1 MLKGIS
7 KWKRLLAI
15 VLTVVMLF
23 TNDYGLLRAFALE
36 ADQGGAQSNLEVTA
50 SLVINDGKEKLL
62 TGETFQYI
70 LQYNTPNNASQY
82 VGSKL
87 VFTLP
92 QYVELAK
99 DSEGNFRISGVEYV
113 SIESFST
120 NGGVRYVISLKSPL
134 AMHATNTLTIIMK
147 TRTLVTPDDLV
158 LDFNKG
164 FTFQTQIGEGDGA
177 QTFQVKAGT
186 VTTEAASNWEITKAN
201 ITKNGTLNYV
211 RVGDKFEVTYSVK
224 VEDKNGV
231 DNNGRLGFTAYQVVD
246 TLPTIPDGV
255 VNGEAIEVKDVK
267 LIHRGTPENLVLGTD
282 YTVTTN
288 ADGKPVSITFNKA
301 DTIRTTEESQY
312 LQIGDITD
320 TTYEYTLVYPYA
332 PYTTSGDEANIIE
345 HSLQNTATLN
355 YTLVGGATG
364 QKTSQAV
371 VNIGEWEDNTPTAD
385 IKVKKYVKYSNG
397 TEELLDE
404 ATAAKFGF
412 TGNNTVKFTLYKN
425 PACTEVAYNV
435 GTETSPRAQMSDMA
449 VNANGEV
456 TFPNIRKGT
465 YYIKEVTQREGWDEA
480 GVIEVVVNEDG
491 TVTYPDGK
499 DYFTAVNTATAFN
512 AVEFTKTGVDVNGVT
527 SNGLAGV
534 KFELSSG
541 DNKYYATSNANGT
554 VRFDNIP
561 DGTYTLK
568 EYALVGSSLE
578 GLGYVVSNATFT
590 IVLAGGEV
598 ERPVLHGDN
607 TFKNISPKGYL
618 TIVKED
624 ETNDNKLAG
633 ATFEVYGPFADE
645 AAADS
650 ADLSAME
657 PKTTLTTVG
666 ANGSITSGPLTE
678 GVYVLKEVQAPAN
691 YVINETT
698 TKVTVLRQTTV
709 SVTVDNIPQIKVFFH
724 KQGAD
729 KANGGPKQ
737 ELYGTQF
744 KLYDNSGNVLYGTK
758 SGNAT
763 TGFNYTN
770 VSTTQGAGQEVVILT
785 TVSDGSMKAVSGYVQ
800 LSPGQYKYEEIA
812 VPAPFTPDSG
822 LKTFTVNEVNQEN
835 GSWVYDQ
842 LETVDNY
849 LKNGQIRVV
858 KKVSNKTTPE
868 ANDVNGA
875 KFGVYGTYADAQNG
889 TNLLQE
895 ITTGTYMENGVLVHG
910 IGYSTATLTIGATY
924 YVKEIAAPAGYAV
937 NNTITPVTPSAQAP
951 QVPVECTNDPTV
963 SIKIIKV
970 DSLDPS
976 NTLEGATFN
985 LYKDADGTQ
994 KVNTTP
1000 VGTDGNGVV
1009 VFGDLD
1015 PDTIYYYEEVT
1026 APNGYI
1032 KVEGRHEIRT
1042 GINGAQ
1048 VEKKVSN
1055 TPLVRLEITK
1065 KDSTDSPKKLDGAQF
1080 DLYKDEAGTQ
1090 RVNTTPV
1097 TTVNGVAV
1105 FEGLTPGQIYYY
1117 QEVKAPTGYLLDNAV
1132 KPIEIGQNTAL
1143 VEISVNNDPLVDIKI
1158 TKKDS
1163 VTGADLSGAVFE
1175 LYESTTGAAV
1185 KTGTTT
1191 NGVLTFTDLV
1201 PGKTYYIKEKTPP
1214 TGYYITNSNF
1224 ITVVAGTNG
1233 ETVTVPVTNAP
1244 LANITITK
1252 KDSVTGALL
1261 NGAVFELY
1269 ESVGDEAKQTAT
1281 TVNGVVTFTGLM
1293 PGTTYYIKETTVP
1306 TNYVK
1311 VTTAPEGY
1319 QMDANGFIDF
1329 TAGED
1334 TEITVEN
1341 DRKGTLK
1348 LHKTT
1353 GVSGETASFGGV
1365 TFRLFAAPAGSTAP
1379 DLTAT
1384 PIGTQTTAN
1393 NGDASFE
1400 NLTPGDYWLVETVK
1414 ENYVS
1419 STTPS
1424 GWDGTTTVDGT
1435 QYFYKKVT
1443 VSVGEN
1449 ISTEY
1454 GAADI
1459 EQIHNTPTKG
1469 QLSIKKYAANANGG
1483 TGSALNGV
1491 KFTIYSDAECQN
1503 EVATIET
1510 KNGGIATSGYLTP
1523 GTYYVKETAV
1533 PANSD
1538 YILSDTVYTV
1548 VVEAGKIAT
1557 SATVGNKSVSLESII
1572 NKKTGDFTIQK
1583 KKLYTITTVDKD
1595 GNISTETVDQILTGA
1610 TFTLY
1615 KSDVNGAQGVVVKT
1629 ITITSDNATY
1639 TFTDLEPGY
1648 YLLVETTA
1656 PTGYVA
1662 GPNEHIHVK
1671 ADGTVEIN
1679 VLNNGQPNWN
1689 DVTSTVIIN
1698 NKPNTKL
1705 QLTKKD
1711 AYTGTGL
1718 AGARFEVYI
1727 VDETDGTDIRVGDK
1741 TVKLRKLDTTYTT
1754 NAEGL
1759 FEVTGTIA
1767 SGTYYF
1773 KEIGAP
1779 DGYTY
1784 NPNEVWRSVYVTEN
1798 NEYIVQYVNYPD
1810 DVEGIK
1816 YGENGVLSGA
1826 VLALFDN
1833 QTYAN
1838 NMISTLRTSYNGV
1851 TNSALTEAVIEA
1863 NKDTWHIDQVVT
1875 SDGEGKFEFENLTAG
1890 KTYYVVELIAP
1901 TDYQLDYTAHEF
1913 TVGASTRPSVTI
1925 TDKKLHKIILE
1936 KKFKLSNGAAEALS
1950 GAEFTIY
1957 PDNNGSPA
1965 ATPLTTKMTETAAG
1979 HHESGPLPA
1988 GTYWL
1993 AETNFPGGYTLAGRT
2008 GSDYVDHNGE
2018 RYYKVEL
2025 TDSADNN
2032 YFVTNPVYNVHP
2044 QGKFVLR
2051 KVSSKSDDTEV
2062 AATFSVEKWNATTS
2076 KFETYTAIPSI
2087 TTPANNSSA
2096 NPKFTSGYM
2105 DPGVYKLT
2113 ETVTEDGYTK
2123 SAVTIYIEID
2133 AGKITDSTNSETR
2146 TIDGKSVTVYTPTAS
2161 IGTPIKVTND
2171 PKGELWIY
2179 KTGSFNGTGET
2190 PLNGVTFEIYRK
2202 TLDVFAETEVK
2213 IERDGGFV
2221 TDASGYIK
2229 VTGLDAGSYWVRET
2243 GIGDNTG
2250 YSVNSTV
2257 FVVTVAAG
2265 QVGTV
2270 NNQLHV
2276 DNDSKL
2282 GQFKVKKVDDVT
2294 GDTISGVTFKILT
2307 SSGVDTDETMVT
2319 GSDGVALSPMLEP
2332 GIYRLKE
2339 IDAPT
2344 GYDNTANL
2352 GADKQGKDLAVNY
2365 IVEADKVNDYTTTLI
2380 ANEHIKSLVIT
2391 KHSYKDTD
2399 GDNVKDEGETVNP
2412 DPLSGAVFGL
2422 YTDSTCETLYGE
2434 ATTDGNGTATW
2445 NGLLYGTYYLKELS
2459 APAGYTPDATVHTI
2473 VIAENLTD
2481 ATFTYTRDMYN
2492 AEIGGVIIEKKILW
2506 QNNTS
2511 IVGENVSFD
2520 LYAASSVVEGVLVEG
2535 ATKIVTL
2542 TTGADGKTPVQR
2554 LAPGDYVLIEQS
2566 NPAYNA
2572 PAAKEIADNPGNF
2585 IDSHHHIHFR
2595 VVGSNINQVFTGDNA
2610 IENTANYGKFH
2621 FVKRAKTSN
2630 GDEWIS
2636 LGGAQ
2641 YELLKLN
2648 GTDWVPVNPNNAL
2661 ITVLAS
2667 GYTSPE
2673 LMVPGSY
2680 RLIERVAPNAP
2691 NGYDVEFV
2699 VDSKPVDFEIKAG
2712 ETAEAYQVDGIKR
2725 DLKIVKVADDKN
2737 DSVRLNGV
2745 TFEIYQA
2752 AEGFNAGVVSEY
2764 AVVDENTKETLLAQ
2778 YAVDANPDV
2787 KGINPIQTK
2796 TTANINGENGVAI
2809 FEKLTPGAYLLVET
2823 DAPDGYGLKAL
2834 IVNVAPTDLM
2844 DEAVYELEDP
2854 IVNKSLQGK
2863 ILILKEDSQFN
2874 PIGGAV
2880 FKIYPK
2886 DDQVECDHTNCHHEV
2901 DTVVIG
2907 ADGYGRSK
2915 LLDIGDYDVVEV
2927 KAPSGYTLDKNLT
2940 TLKKVVSVSG
2950 DQTPFVK
2957 FDPSSGYTDGV
2968 VFKNR
2973 HKDSIGKVN
2982 SNLDKLV
2989 RLNNEPNFVGPFVL
3003 SNDSL
3008 MLTDVTAEFRITNL
3022 TDSVLTNEL
3031 ALTKFVVTDESV
3043 EFLGLTSYDL
3053 KMDSYDPKKDSEKEF
3068 TAVANPTSD
3077 DYVMNYIK
3085 IGRAYN
3091 IDETKLVSA
3100 KVYAKVGNKN
3110 AEWEVVKELT
3120 DVSSITESI
3129 MVDLPDNAVGFKV
3142 EYSNAD
3148 AGFQAGAIDVEVTFK
3163 KRTSNAEV
3171 PQVLVVKNTAMLEWE
3186 DTRLDENGQPNHQHG
3201 EPTASVRVA
3210 FKPYEAKMPE
3220 LELKHDIINRPLND
3234 LYYSGGTVDL
3244 VTVGGVPALSPAELE
3259 HPVMSINLPPYTTL
3273 DTAKYSALEGGI
3285 NGIRATITSETSDR
3299 NGNILQ
3305 FKIKQVEP
3313 VLGEDEDNY
3322 EKYVLDFGPDFKL
3335 KPGESIKLEYTAN
3348 ISLNVPDNKITLYAY
3363 GLIGSAKQLSMTSEN
3378 KTGMSY
3384 QKAGGDGSSVITDD
3398 GFDNGLMVLGNTIAG
3413 GDLTYLRR
3421 PADIELARA
3430 DSRLIRKYVSVDKE
3444 TWHMTEVPTVKPG
3457 DNYYYKLV
3465 LVNGGDAA
3473 ERARIIDIMPFDGDT
3488 QEFRAMSGG
3497 SIMARQTNL
3506 PYGQIT
3512 TDENKNLVYEQV
3524 QLVAVEAQ
3532 EKANTKVTVYYYVE
3546 DDNVTENVMNRDWT
3560 AANRG
3565 LKTAVEELPML
3576 TSNKDAKDVWTGNW
3590 TTVCPADM
3598 RTVTAIGI
3606 EVEYLNGTCLN
3617 TGDSYEVMLT
3627 MRAPGYTAEQMYQYQ
3642 TWQNEDVLIANT
3654 TAAVVTKVGADADD
3668 PVQVV
3673 DRVSSNE
3680 VFTKL
3685 YITTGSIGDYA
3696 FYDNNDNGIQDE
3708 GDIPARNIPVTLYR
3722 RKVTTATVGEPQW
3735 EVYKETYTDQTTGE
3749 YLFDELPCNYLEPG
3763 KTEGSKDPADYIG
3776 NTYYEYLVRFG
3787 IPEGYSAT
3795 IREAGNDRAVDSN
3808 INAEGWAGATF
3819 VEVEENGQKQM
3830 VAVPIVLALTLD
3842 ENGDLQGEVNPTI
3855 DAGYVKLVNLGD
3867 YVWVDYNKNGVQ
3879 DESEPGVNGAT
3890 VNLYKL
3896 ESAEDTIIGKDPYKT
3911 QLTDTKDGHDGYYCF
3926 TDLPKG
3932 YYVVEFDITTVDK
3945 QTGYTEKYA
3954 FTVNDAGSN
3963 GADSDAKFEKND
3975 NDQIMYTE
3983 VIHLTEDDMT
3993 WDAGLTVYSALGGFV
4008 FDDQDYNDTQS
4019 IPTEVDEETTANGIP
4034 LKGTVVTLY
4043 EVREDG
4049 SMNPVPIGQQTV
4061 GEDGRYFFD
4070 YLEAGRYKVHFDY
4083 PDEYIGVKDGVG
4095 DYLHDSE
4102 TEFFDDSTLNSG
4114 FTDIIELPVD
4124 TADLT
4129 HDAGAYLL
4137 SSIGDYVWED
4147 IDRDGIQDEDEAP
4160 VKDITVTLQQKLG
4173 DGEWTTIET
4182 TVTDKNGLYLF
4193 EGLKSSDHYDVQYRV
4208 AFAIPLTV
4216 ELTGDNIGENR
4227 AEDSNALPELDVEYG
4242 YFTNNVKPPYG
4253 EDDLTIDAGLYYK
4266 DGLCEV
4272 GDYVWYDDDKDGVQ
4286 DKDEE
4291 GVEGIVVVLEKCTS
4305 DDIRDED
4312 AWEFV
4317 AKTETDENGKYIFKG
4332 LEAGRYRIAF
4342 GLGEPWIVTVSRVG
4356 DAALDSDAIRQVEDY
4371 YYTSAFFLNVGDSDM
4386 TWDAG
4391 IYKPTI
4397 IVVPPTTEPTE
4408 PPTEPTVPPTEPT
4421 EPSTEPSEPP
4431 TEPTEPDPIIPSTG
4445 DSFNMAIWM
4454 AIMLSAVTMLAIL
4467 LKKVTK

>member
-1 MLKGIS
+1 M
-7 KWKRLLAI
+7 
-15 VLTVVMLF
+15 
-23 TNDYGLLRAFALE
+23 
-36 ADQGGAQSNLEVTA
+36 
-50 SLVINDGKEKLL
+50 
-62 TGETFQYI
+62 
-70 LQYNTPNNASQY
+70 TP
-82 VGSKL
+82 
-87 VFTLP
+87 
-92 QYVELAK
+92 
-99 DSEGNFRISGVEYV
+99 
-113 SIESFST
+113 
-120 NGGVRYVISLKSPL
+120 
-134 AMHATNTLTIIMK
+134 
-147 TRTLVTPDDLV
+147 
-158 LDFNKG
+158 
-164 FTFQTQIGEGDGA
+164 
-177 QTFQVKAGT
+177 
-186 VTTEAASNWEITKAN
+186 
-201 ITKNGTLNYV
+201 
-211 RVGDKFEVTYSVK
+211 
-224 VEDKNGV
+224 
-231 DNNGRLGFTAYQVVD
+231 
-246 TLPTIPDGV
+246 
-255 VNGEAIEVKDVK
+255 
-267 LIHRGTPENLVLGTD
+267 
-282 YTVTTN
+282 
-288 ADGKPVSITFNKA
+288 
-301 DTIRTTEESQY
+301 
-312 LQIGDITD
+312 
-320 TTYEYTLVYPYA
+320 
-332 PYTTSGDEANIIE
+332 
-345 HSLQNTATLN
+345 
-355 YTLVGGATG
+355 G
-364 QKTSQAV
+364 Q
-371 VNIGEWEDNTPTAD
+371 
-385 IKVKKYVKYSNG
+385 
-397 TEELLDE
+397 
-404 ATAAKFGF
+404 
-412 TGNNTVKFTLYKN
+412 
-425 PACTEVAYNV
+425 
-435 GTETSPRAQMSDMA
+435 
-449 VNANGEV
+449 
-456 TFPNIRKGT
+456 T
-465 YYIKEVTQREGWDEA
+465 YYYQ
-480 GVIEVVVNEDG
+480 
-491 TVTYPDGK
+491 
-499 DYFTAVNTATAFN
+499 
-512 AVEFTKTGVDVNGVT
+512 
-527 SNGLAGV
+527 
-534 KFELSSG
+534 
-541 DNKYYATSNANGT
+541 
-554 VRFDNIP
+554 
-561 DGTYTLK
+561 
-568 EYALVGSSLE
+568 
-578 GLGYVVSNATFT
+578 
-590 IVLAGGEV
+590 EV
-598 ERPVLHGDN
+598 E
-607 TFKNISPKGYL
+607 
-618 TIVKED
+618 
-624 ETNDNKLAG
+624 
-633 ATFEVYGPFADE
+633 
-645 AAADS
+645 
-650 ADLSAME
+650 
-657 PKTTLTTVG
+657 
-666 ANGSITSGPLTE
+666 
-678 GVYVLKEVQAPAN
+678 
-691 YVINETT
+691 
-698 TKVTVLRQTTV
+698 
-709 SVTVDNIPQIKVFFH
+709 
-724 KQGAD
+724 
-729 KANGGPKQ
+729 
-737 ELYGTQF
+737 
-744 KLYDNSGNVLYGTK
+744 
-758 SGNAT
+758 
-763 TGFNYTN
+763 
-770 VSTTQGAGQEVVILT
+770 
-785 TVSDGSMKAVSGYVQ
+785 
-800 LSPGQYKYEEIA
+800 
-812 VPAPFTPDSG
+812 
-822 LKTFTVNEVNQEN
+822 
-835 GSWVYDQ
+835 
-842 LETVDNY
+842 
-849 LKNGQIRVV
+849 
-858 KKVSNKTTPE
+858 
-868 ANDVNGA
+868 
-875 KFGVYGTYADAQNG
+875 
-889 TNLLQE
+889 
-895 ITTGTYMENGVLVHG
+895 
-910 IGYSTATLTIGATY
+910 
-924 YVKEIAAPAGYAV
+924 APAGYRLDSTIKPIEIGTSVTLVQETAL
-937 NNTITPVTPSAQAP
+937 NTPLVKLEIVKYNADRTS
-951 QVPVECTNDPTV
+951 
-963 SIKIIKV
+963 
-970 DSLDPS
+970 
-976 NTLEGATFN
+976 TLEGAKFN
-985 LYKDADGTQ
+985 LYKDADGTEL
-994 KVNTTP
+994 VNTNGP
-1000 VGTDGNGVV
+1000 V
-1009 VFGDLD
+1009 
-1015 PDTIYYYEEVT
+1015 
-1026 APNGYI
+1026 
-1032 KVEGRHEIRT
+1032 
-1042 GINGAQ
+1042 
-1048 VEKKVSN
+1048 
-1055 TPLVRLEITK
+1055 
-1065 KDSTDSPKKLDGAQF
+1065 STNS
-1080 DLYKDEAGTQ
+1080 E
-1090 RVNTTPV
+1090 
-1097 TTVNGVAV
+1097 GVAT
-1105 FEGLTPGQIYYY
+1105 FEGLIPGQTYYY
-1117 QEVKAPTGYLLDNAV
+1117 KEVEAP
-1132 KPIEIGQNTAL
+1132 
-1143 VEISVNNDPLVDIKI
+1143 S
-1158 TKKDS
+1158 
-1163 VTGADLSGAVFE
+1163 
-1175 LYESTTGAAV
+1175 
-1185 KTGTTT
+1185 
-1191 NGVLTFTDLV
+1191 
-1201 PGKTYYIKEKTPP
+1201 
-1214 TGYYITNSNF
+1214 GYYITDGGLKP
-1224 ITVVAGTNG
+1224 VVIGTTDRV
-1233 ETVTVPVTNAP
+1233 EQVTVTNNS

-1252 KDSVTGALL
+1252 VDSKTDDLLDGAE
-1261 NGAVFELY
+1261 FTLY
-1269 ESVGDEAKQTAT
+1269 ESVGGEAKQTAT

-1306 TNYVK
+1306 NNYVK
-1311 VTTAPEGY
+1311 VTTAPTGY
-1319 QMDANGFIDF
+1319 TMVADGFIQF
-1329 TAGED
+1329 TAG
-1334 TEITVEN
+1334 TNTAITVKN

-1348 LHKTT
+1348 LHKMT
-1353 GVSGETASFGGV
+1353 GVYGETAENFNGV

-1393 NGDASFE
+1393 NGNASFA
-1400 NLTPGDYWLVETVK
+1400 NLTPGDYWLVETVQ
-1414 ENYVS
+1414 ENYETN
-1419 STTPS
+1419 TTPD
-1424 GWDGTTTVDGT
+1424 GWDGMVTDNGT

-1449 ISTEY
+1449 ISGYNSDYTE
-1454 GAADI
+1454 
-1459 EQIHNTPTKG
+1459 EIHNTPTKG
-1469 QLSIKKYAANANGG
+1469 QLRIQKYAANANGG
-1483 TGSALNGV
+1483 TDSPLNGV
-1491 KFTIYSDAECQN
+1491 TFTIYSDAECQN
-1503 EVATIET
+1503 KVATIT
-1510 KNGGIATSGYLTP
+1510 TANAGANAGIATSGYLTP

-1557 SATVGNKSVSLESII
+1557 SATVGDKSVSLESII
-1572 NKKTGDFTIQK
+1572 NEKTGDFTIQK
-1583 KKLYTITTVDKD
+1583 KKLYKITTVDKD

-1610 TFTLY
+1610 IFTLY
-1615 KSDVNGAQGVVVKT
+1615 KSDENGTQGEVVDK

-1639 TFTDLEPGY
+1639 TFADLEPGY

-1662 GPNEHIHVK
+1662 GPNEHIRVM
-1671 ADGTVEIN
+1671 ADGTVEIK
-1679 VLNNGQPNWN
+1679 VVNNGQPNWN

-1711 AYTGTGL
+1711 AYTGDGL
-1718 AGARFEVYI
+1718 AGATFEVYI
-1727 VDETDGTDIRVGDK
+1727 VDETNGTDIRVGDK
-1741 TVKLRKLDTTYTT
+1741 TVKLRKLGDTYTT
-1754 NAEGL
+1754 DAEGL

-1784 NPNEVWRSVYVTEN
+1784 NPNEVWRSVVVTEN

-1833 QTYAN
+1833 KNDAD

-1851 TNSALTEAVIEA
+1851 TNSSLTMTDINDT
-1863 NKDTWHIDQVVT
+1863 NKDAWHIDQVVT
-1875 SDGEGKFEFENLTAG
+1875 SDDEGKFEFENLTAG

-1901 TDYQLDYTAHEF
+1901 SGYQLDYTAHQF

-1936 KKFKLSNGAAEALS
+1936 KKFKLSNGAAEALG
-1950 GAEFTIY
+1950 GAVFTIY
-1957 PDNNGSPA
+1957 ASNDAGTGPNTEADVG
-1965 ATPLTTKMTETAAG
+1965 LMTENPANPG

-2146 TIDGKSVTVYTPTAS
+2146 TIDGKSVTVYTPTDS

-2202 TLDVFAETEVK
+2202 TLDVFAETEKK
-2213 IERDGGFV
+2213 IERSGGFV

-2294 GDTISGVTFKILT
+2294 GATISGVTFKILN
-2307 SSGVDTDETMVT
+2307 SAGEVVGDMLSG
-2319 GSDGVALSPMLEP
+2319 GNGVYISPKLQP
-2332 GIYRLKE
+2332 GTYTLKE
-2339 IDAPT
+2339 TDAPS

-2352 GADKQGKDLAVNY
+2352 GADKQGKVLDVNY

-2380 ANEHIKSLVIT
+2380 ANEHIKSLVI
-2391 KHSYKDTD
+2391 KKYSYKDTD
-2399 GDNVKDEGETVNP
+2399 GDNVKDEGETVNT

-2434 ATTDGNGTATW
+2434 ATTDANGTATW

-2459 APAGYTPDATVHTI
+2459 APAGYTLDKTVHTI
-2473 VIAENLTD
+2473 EIAENLTD
-2481 ATFTYTRDMYN
+2481 RTFTYTRNMYN

-2520 LYAASSVVEGVLVEG
+2520 LYAASSVVNGELVEG
-2535 ATKIVTL
+2535 ATKIATL
-2542 TTGADGKTPVQR
+2542 TTDASGKTLVYR

-2585 IDSHHHIHFR
+2585 IDRHHHIHFR
-2595 VVGSNINQVFTGDNA
+2595 VVGSNINEVFTGDNA

-2621 FVKRAKTSN
+2621 FVKRAKTGN

-2641 YELLKLN
+2641 YELLKLS
-2648 GTDWVPVNPNNAL
+2648 GTEWVPVNPNNAL

-2673 LMVPGSY
+2673 LMVPGRY
-2680 RLIERVAPNAP
+2680 RLIERVAPDAP
-2691 NGYDVEFV
+2691 SGYDVEFV

-2725 DLKIVKVADDKN
+2725 DLKIVKQADDKN

-2787 KGINPIQTK
+2787 EGINPIQTK
-2796 TTANINGENGVAI
+2796 TTAKINGVNGVAI

-2886 DDQVECDHTNCHHEV
+2886 DDEVECDHTNCDHAV

-2907 ADGYGRSK
+2907 ADGSGLSK

-2927 KAPSGYTLDKNLT
+2927 EAPYGYTLDKNLT

-2950 DQTPFVK
+2950 DQTPFVN

-2973 HKDSIGKVN
+2973 HEDSIGKVN

-2989 RLNNEPNFVGPFVL
+2989 RLKDETNFKGPFVL
-3003 SNDSL
+3003 SKDSL

-3022 TDSVLTNEL
+3022 THSVLTNEL

-3053 KMDSYDPKKDSEKEF
+3053 NMELYDPDKDSEKEV

-3091 IDETKLVSA
+3091 TDEMKLVSA

-3110 AEWEVVKELT
+3110 AEWEVVTELT

-3244 VTVGGVPALSPAELE
+3244 VTVGGVPALSPAKLE

-3305 FKIKQVEP
+3305 FRIEKVEP
-3313 VLGEDEDNY
+3313 VLGENEDDY
-3322 EKYVLDFGPDFKL
+3322 EKYVLDFGPDFEL

-3348 ISLNVPDNKITLYAY
+3348 ISLNVPDNKITLYSY

-3378 KTGMSY
+3378 QTGMSY
-3384 QKAGGDGSSVITDD
+3384 QKAAADGSEETTDD

-3708 GDIPARNIPVTLYR
+3708 ADIPARNIPVTLYR

-3763 KTEGSKDPADYIG
+3763 KTEGSKNPADYIG

-3795 IREAGNDRAVDSN
+3795 IREAGDDRAVDSN

-3896 ESAEDTIIGKDPYKT
+3896 ESAEDTIIGNDPYKT
-3911 QLTDTKDGHDGYYCF
+3911 QITDTKDGHDGYYCF

-4102 TEFFDDSTLNSG
+4102 TKFFDDSTLNSG

-4286 DKDEE
+4286 DKDEK